1 MCFNSPV
8 TNKLNFFSPPLEC
21 KIKYHMLMLINKV
34 FSSVSSYS
42 TINRANVFTLFTLVG
57 SGINEALACNM
68 SVFFK
73 DLLSLERLLS
83 AVVSYSVTITLLK

>member
-8 TNKLNFFSPPLEC
+8 TNKLHFLN
-21 KIKYHMLMLINKV
+21 IKYHILVLINKV
-34 FSSVSSYS
+34 HPCVNSYS
-42 TINRANVFTLFTLVG
+42 TIDCENVFTLFTLVG
-57 SGINEALACNM
+57 SRINEAFACNM

-83 AVVSYSVTITLLK
+83 AVVKYSLTITLLK